1 MTFFEKADKTYY
13 GIIVACLLPFVGFI
27 ISYYIGKA
35 PSMLDHAKEM
45 MNPYSSIQQDILIMC
60 LIPNMFLFYFTNFR
74 WNMYQFTKGLVAT
87 TILMGLA
94 LFIFTW

>member
-1 MTFFEKADKTYY
+1 MTFFEKADKAYL
-13 GIIVACLLPFVGFI
+13 GVIAASVLPFIGFI

-35 PSMLDHAKEM
+35 PDIAEHARQM
-45 MNPYSSIQQDILIMC
+45 MSPNFPGQKDILIMC
-60 LIPNMFLFYFTNFR
+60 LIPNMFFFYFTNFR

-87 TILMGLA
+87 TILLGVA